1 LTALAIK
8 STFPNMTEQA
18 IIFGTWFCAL
28 VTGAVG
34 SLGVFQALTG
44 HRTLLFTPR
53 GIDWSVGELRLF
65 GLAGAIY
72 ALSLAVYVLLGSL
85 AVTANQ
91 FSWDLPVSI
100 AVVPLV
106 AIWWAFVGLM
116 RQRHN
121 RRWPFNGQLN
131 PS

>member
-1 LTALAIK
+1 MTAGAIVFTAWFFALLAG
-8 STFPNMTEQA
+8 A
-18 IIFGTWFCAL
+18 I
-28 VTGAVG
+28 G

-44 HRTLLFTPR
+44 HRIILFAPV

-72 ALSLAVYVLLGSL
+72 TLSWAVYVLVFSL
-85 AVTANQ
+85 AFTANQ
-91 FSWDLPVSI
+91 FTWDVALTVLPLIVI
-100 AVVPLV
+100 GQT
-106 AIWWAFVGLM
+106 FQGLM

-121 RRWPFNGQLN
+121 RRWPFRGQLN